1 MIKQPARTHHPRD
14 RYLPNVAVECAKRW
28 KQCLDPQLDRSE
40 WTEDDVCL
48 TSLWTGTELWL
59 KQRTEPSAGRNRGR
73 ERETL
78 EGNPDGVFSFAIPQ
92 YH

>member
-48 TSLWTGTELWL
+48 NFSLDKNRTLAKTED
-59 KQRTEPSAGRNRGR
+59 RTVGW
-73 ERETL
+73 
-78 EGNPDGVFSFAIPQ
+78 
-92 YH
+92 